1 VFGSLRCDCGQ
12 QLESALAQVGEQGRG
27 VILYVRGH
35 EGRAIGL
42 THKLRA
48 YELQDQGRDTVEANL
63 ELGFPADQRDYGIGA
78 QILVDLGVKTM
89 RLLTNNPDKRA
100 GLEGYGLAIEERIP
114 LQIEPTAQN
123 IGYLRTKQEKMGH
136 LLDMTKAEQPK
147 VVVVP
152 APEGQP

>member
-1 VFGSLRCDCGQ
+1 M
-12 QLESALAQVGEQGRG
+12 
-27 VILYVRGH
+27 ILYVRGH

-100 GLEGYGLAIEERIP
+100 GLEGYGLSIEERIP
-114 LQIEPTAQN
+114 LQIEPTAREHR
-123 IGYLRTKQEKMGH
+123 L
-136 LLDMTKAEQPK
+136 
-147 VVVVP
+147 P
-152 APEGQP
+152 AHQAGEDGSPARHDQGDA